1 MANLSKEDV
10 INQLKS
16 EKPVDYY
23 GDSVTRKVYLQ
34 ASGITLIVLL
44 AIFFIELIAT
54 RKFDLLIWGIGFTF
68 IGSGLFLEGK
78 NFKKTGKL
86 VFGAILLLAAII
98 AIAGSFIMK

>member
-10 INQLKS
+10 INQFKG
-16 EKPVDYY
+16 EKPIDYY

-44 AIFFIELIAT
+44 AIFFIELIVT
-54 RKFDLLIWGIGFTF
+54 SKFDLLLWGIGFTF

-78 NFKKTGKL
+78 NFRKKGKL
-86 VFGAILLLAAII
+86 IFGIISLLAAVI
-98 AIAGSFIMK
+98 AIAGTFIMK

>member
-44 AIFFIELIAT
+44 VIFLVELIAT
-54 RKFDLLIWGIGFTF
+54 RRFDLLVWGIGFTF

-86 VFGAILLLAAII
+86 IFGTISLIAAVIAII
-98 AIAGSFIMK
+98 GSFIMK